1 MRPHVKDEL
10 RPDPF
15 KFRRGIVPDEELS
28 QLRQRRKI
36 GKNLERYQ
44 RKQNE
49 VRAVINSS
57 QHVVS

>member
-1 MRPHVKDEL
+1 MKPQVKDEL

-28 QLRQRRKI
+28 QLRQRRKT
-36 GKNLERYQ
+36 GKNLEKYQ

-49 VRAVINSS
+49 VCAVFYSS
-57 QHVVS
+57 QHTV